1 MSLVHLIWSNLR
13 RRKLRTLLTASSILV
28 AFVLYGYL
36 SAIREA
42 FGAGV
47 NLAGADR
54 LIVRHKVSL
63 IQPLPQSYKQRIAR
77 IDGVALATHAT
88 WFGAIYQ
95 DPKNFFGQMPVIP
108 EEFLSLY
115 PEFVLPDDQKAA
127 WLATRTGAIVGRTTA
142 KKFEW
147 KIGDRIP
154 LKATIW
160 PPKKGG
166 VIWEFDLV
174 GIYDATKEG
183 VDLSNFY
190 FRHDYFDENRQ
201 FGEGQV
207 GWYIVRVKDPNRAAE
222 VAAAID
228 AEFSNSSAETK
239 AETEGAFV
247 RAFAKQMGDIAL
259 ITMAILLAVFFT
271 ILLVSGNTMAQAVR
285 ERTEE
290 LGVLKAIGFTN
301 LKVLVLVLAES
312 CLIALLGGGLGLLL
326 AWSLIARGDPTG
338 GALPTFHFPKQELAL
353 GLVYALGLGLVA
365 GLFPAWQAMRLR
377 IADALRRN

>member
-1 MSLVHLIWSNLR
+1 
-13 RRKLRTLLTASSILV
+13 
-28 AFVLYGYL
+28 
-36 SAIREA
+36 AIREA

-63 IQPLPQSYKQRIAR
+63 IQPLPQSYKQSFSR

-115 PEFVLPDDQKAA
+115 PEFVLPEDQKAA

-174 GIYDATKEG
+174 GIYDGTKEG
-183 VDLSNFY
+183 V
-190 FRHDYFDENRQ
+190 
-201 FGEGQV
+201 
-207 GWYIVRVKDPNRAAE
+207 
-222 VAAAID
+222 
-228 AEFSNSSAETK
+228 
-239 AETEGAFV
+239 
-247 RAFAKQMGDIAL
+247 
-259 ITMAILLAVFFT
+259 
-271 ILLVSGNTMAQAVR
+271 
-285 ERTEE
+285 
-290 LGVLKAIGFTN
+290 
-301 LKVLVLVLAES
+301 
-312 CLIALLGGGLGLLL
+312 
-326 AWSLIARGDPTG
+326 
-338 GALPTFHFPKQELAL
+338 
-353 GLVYALGLGLVA
+353 
-365 GLFPAWQAMRLR
+365 
-377 IADALRRN
+377 